1 MEALKAILSRV
12 LSRPRGI
19 RAQRPEEEAMPLVI
33 KEQEGQFEV
42 APPGLHEAVC
52 VDVVDLGMVDGKF
65 GPKRKLK
72 LIWQLKG
79 KNKLGERYQARAS
92 YTQSLMEGS
101 NLRRD
106 LESWR
111 GRAFTDVERKAFDV
125 EKLIGVN
132 CQLSL
137 KHNISK
143 STGRTYAQVTVVLP
157 PLKGASL
164 KPEKYVREPWPSAEP
179 PQSSRN
185 DPEMG
190 PETYDDMHN
199 VEDDVPF

>member
-1 MEALKAILSRV
+1 
-12 LSRPRGI
+12 
-19 RAQRPEEEAMPLVI
+19 MPLVI
-33 KEQEGQFEV
+33 KEQEAHFEP
-42 APPGLHEAVC
+42 APPGLHQAVC
-52 VDVVDLGMVDGKF
+52 VDVVDLGLVDTKF

-72 LIWQLKG
+72 IIWQLAM
-79 KNKLGERYQARAS
+79 KNKQGERFQARAS

-111 GRAFTDVERKAFDV
+111 GRSFTEEERKGFDV

-157 PLKGASL
+157 PVKGATL
-164 KPEKYVREPWPSAEP
+164 KPENYEREPWPAEP
-179 PQSSRN
+179 L
-185 DPEMG
+185 PEVATS
-190 PETYDDMHN
+190 PEEGGGYDD
-199 VEDDVPF
+199 DGADVPFGVVLPLLIPALTLAEGVARIF

>member
-1 MEALKAILSRV
+1 
-12 LSRPRGI
+12 
-19 RAQRPEEEAMPLVI
+19 MPLVI
-33 KEQEGQFEV
+33 REGEQQFEP

-52 VDVVDLGMVDGKF
+52 VDVVDLGIVPGKF
-65 GPKRKLK
+65 GLKRKLK
-72 LIWQLKG
+72 LIWQLKM
-79 KNKLGERYQARAS
+79 KNKDGERFHARAS

-111 GRAFTDVERKAFDV
+111 GRSFTREELKEFDV

-137 KHNISK
+137 KHNVSK

-157 PLKGASL
+157 PVKGGSL
-164 KPEKYVREPWPSAEP
+164 KPENYTREPWASEEP
-179 PQSSRN
+179 PGVGANVHTTPDEPSE
-185 DPEMG
+185 DF
-190 PETYDDMHN
+190 DDST
-199 VEDDVPF
+199 PF